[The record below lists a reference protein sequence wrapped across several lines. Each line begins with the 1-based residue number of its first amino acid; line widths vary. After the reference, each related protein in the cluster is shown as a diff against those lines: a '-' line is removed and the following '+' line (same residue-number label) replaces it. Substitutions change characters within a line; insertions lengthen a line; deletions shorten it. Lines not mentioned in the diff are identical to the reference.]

1 MAASEFERL
10 HGVALA
16 RLFGGSTA
24 GRDVRIEMLP
34 HEGWSSL
41 APARGPAVVIR
52 HRPRPRRLRGVPGGL
67 TWRFAFTSE
76 QLNRLRRL
84 TRRGR
89 LRLVLVCGREG
100 RKQQGPEMALLEP
113 REVEKILD
121 LSSFLEQRLIV
132 QAHPRKELWV
142 LRNKIKVKVPRT
154 RFQPRTQAG
163 T

>member
-10 HGVALA
+10 HGVALT
-16 RLFGGSTA
+16 RLLCGPA
-24 GRDVRIEMLP
+24 GRDVRVEMRP
-34 HEGWSSL
+34 DEGWSSL
-41 APARGPAVVIR
+41 VPARGPAAVIR
-52 HRPRPRRLRGVPGGL
+52 HRPRPRHLRVVPGGL
-67 TWRFAFTSE
+67 TWRFAFSSE
-76 QLNRLRRL
+76 QLTRMRGL

-100 RKQQGPEMALLEP
+100 RQAQTPEIALLVP
-113 REVEKILD
+113 REVERLLD

-142 LRNKIKVKVPRT
+142 LRNKIKVKVPRS
-154 RFQPRTQAG
+154 RFKPRTNPG